1 MDLVPFPALRPYGV
15 WFLPD
20 NRTPLRIGSPMGSY
34 DDACQ
39 LAQDAAR
46 DLPAYGIRQG
56 LVSVMWSAS
65 NLQILNTFAI
75 PTVTDTPEH
84 PAQAALAG
92 APRPEILRLALE
104 DLRHL
109 TSLEEPRRAAPYEW
123 IQRMHTVLQGVTS
136 PAGQRQYRLDGLY
149 GVTMEDLHRYVSG
162 ALRNFDH
169 LVAANALATSP
180 AGEDQP

>member
-109 TSLEEPRRAAPYEW
+109 TSLEEPRRAAPFEW
-123 IQRMHTVLQGVTS
+123 IHRVHAVLQGAAS
-136 PAGQRQYRLDGLY
+136 PARQRQYRLDGLY

-169 LVAANALATSP
+169 LVAASALATSP